1 MEEKVEY
8 IITIIE
14 EDGDSFAQR
23 AEMYYR
29 KRPELLNFVE
39 DSFRGYRALA
49 ERYDHLSRD
58 LQIANRTIATVYPE
72 QVQLAMDDEDEDE
85 ENFPTTTS
93 TFPNNSKQ
101 DSTNLPAPPKL
112 NIPKTTKIPSKAP
125 ARLMSKKGLIKMCVP
140 NTTTSATTSGM
151 SKGVAL
157 EEIDKLQKTILGLQT
172 EKEFVKSLY
181 ESGVA
186 KYWDIEKQVTEM
198 QAKVNSLQDEFGIG
212 TFIEDDEA
220 RTLMAATALKSC
232 QETLI
237 WLQEKQQKSD
247 EEARME
253 YQRIEEVQEKLEI
266 LKENFSH
273 QPNRKDLRNN
283 LEFVRAGT
291 EQKDLVEQESDDL
304 ELLRA
309 KIKEQLQANSN
320 PSLTI
325 SELAE
330 KIDDLVDKV
339 ITLETAAS
347 SQNAL
352 VKRLRSETDELQANI
367 RSLEEDKEALIE
379 GSDCKSNKI
388 RELEQ
393 EMLRIQ
399 NFNQKVTSQNRSL
412 QIHFTEASFSAD
424 HLSEKLQTVKQDEEV
439 EQVHEELESPGNDLK
454 ISKDVKTEG
463 KPKIDVMEQK
473 SSNFFAEFSCK
484 DQVGAV
490 SDAKPEKGFERNEAM
505 MGSDHDS
512 AISQKIKVTK
522 QKPSNFLADF
532 SCKDQVGAV
541 SHVKPEKVFEQNEA
555 MLSSDHDS
563 AISQKINVMEQKP
576 SNFFADFFCKDQVE
590 AVSDAKPE
598 KGFEGNEAMMGPSH
612 DSARSQDAIMGEKAK
627 KNVVRTEDYNFVA
640 SKPSS
645 RVDDILIPV
654 EVRDVPNTN
663 PERRFK
669 QNENPT
675 MEGETKRDE
684 ASDQSPIVKAKE
696 NVVQSDLNNCLDDLF
711 VKGQAISVPEENLV
725 QGLNQHKEMMAPYQE
740 RDKKNDSPDLL
751 PIKAEEENLF
761 WFNPFDQLEDLSV
774 NGQVG
779 PVAGT
784 NSEGFKDH
792 ETNDSVISTDVKI
805 DKGEKKCG
813 NQDLKASAKAEEENM
828 AHFSISNPFDDLQ
841 KVQPDQVGA
850 VQDVPERVFNGREG
864 VIGPGNDSMISKGT
878 VIEHKKNNESS
889 NYNLVRAE
897 ENFVQSRPS
906 NQLHG
911 LLGEVQIQAVQYA
924 NPTKGFEEHEGMMGP
939 ANDSLISKDAKTER
953 EVRDGDVPDHSTSVK
968 ANKEDEQHSRAQQ
981 VDTDHKVGSQEME
994 TENEDQPDW
1003 RQMFMNG
1010 LDDRERTLLLQY
1022 TSMLR
1027 NYKETKKKLSEM
1039 EKEKHNSLSQSAIQ
1053 INQLKNANALKD
1065 AEIQS
1070 LHKKLNLLQV
1080 CPDEIPNSDQKQLP
1094 DSSDDKKVESLERKE
1109 ELALP
1114 ENPISSPE
1122 KRVVSVDELH
1132 DVSMIK
1138 ERFRS
1143 DIDGLLEENIEFWLR
1158 FSTSFHQ
1165 IQKFQTSV
1173 QDLQEELANLRE
1185 NSKKQDG
1192 NSKNQSLNSDFRPIY
1207 KHLREIQTELALWL
1221 EHNSLLEDDLQNRLS
1236 SLSSIQEEISRL
1248 SNAGTKVEETE
1259 NLSDYQAAK
1268 FQGEVLN
1275 MKQENNKVGYKLQV
1289 GLAQVKLLKVEIE
1302 KTLGDLEE
1310 ELGIS
1315 TSNNIQQSKGS
1326 SSRSR
1331 IPLRSFLFGVRLRKQ
1346 KPSSF
1351 FQCMSPALQKQ
1362 YSDLNSFPT

>member
-1 MEEKVEY
+1 MLHRAARNAYSWWWASHIRTKQSKWLDQNLQDMEEKVEY
-8 IITIIE
+8 ILKIIE

-29 KRPELLNFVE
+29 KRLEIVNFVE

-58 LQIANRTIATVYPE
+58 LQTANRTIATVYPE
-72 QVQLAMDDEDEDE
+72 QVQLAMDVEDE
-85 ENFPTTTS
+85 ENFPQTTTFS
-93 TFPNNSKQ
+93 GDSKP
-101 DSTNLPAPPKL
+101 DKKNLPAAPKL
-112 NIPKTTKIPSKAP
+112 NIPQTTKIPLKAP
-125 ARLMSKKGLIKMCVP
+125 ARLMSKKGLIKMSVP
-140 NTTTSATTSGM
+140 DTTTSAATSGI
-151 SKGVAL
+151 SKGEAL
-157 EEIDKLQKTILGLQT
+157 EEIDKLQKKILGLQT

-186 KYWDIEKQVTEM
+186 KYWDIEEQVTEM
-198 QAKVNSLQDEFGIG
+198 QAKVNSLQDKFGIG

-220 RTLMAATALKSC
+220 RTLMAAVALKSC

-237 WLQEKQQKSD
+237 QLQEKQQKSD
-247 EEARME
+247 EETRME
-253 YQRIEEVQEKLEI
+253 YQRIKSVHEKLEI

-273 QPNRKDLRNN
+273 QPNRKDLPEN
-283 LEFVRAGT
+283 LEFIRAGT
-291 EQKDLVEQESDDL
+291 EQKDLVEQERDDL
-304 ELLRA
+304 ELLRS
-309 KIKEQLQANSN
+309 KIEEQLQANSN
-320 PSLTI
+320 PSLTM

-339 ITLETAAS
+339 ITLETAVS
-347 SQNAL
+347 SQTAL
-352 VKRLRSETDELQANI
+352 VKRLRSETDELQANV

-379 GSDCKSNKI
+379 GSDSKSNKI
-388 RELEQ
+388 IELEQ
-393 EMLRIQ
+393 ELLRIQ
-399 NFNQKVTSQNRSL
+399 IFNRNVTSQNRSL
-412 QIHFTEASFSAD
+412 HIHFTEASFSTD

-439 EQVHEELESPGNDLK
+439 EQVHEELASPRNDLK

-463 KPKIDVMEQK
+463 KPKINVMEQK
-473 SSNFFAEFSCK
+473 PSNFFGDFCCK

-490 SDAKPEKGFERNEAM
+490 SDAKPDKGF
-505 MGSDHDS
+505 
-512 AISQKIKVTK
+512 KV
-522 QKPSNFLADF
+522 
-532 SCKDQVGAV
+532 
-541 SHVKPEKVFEQNEA
+541 
-555 MLSSDHDS
+555 
-563 AISQKINVMEQKP
+563 
-576 SNFFADFFCKDQVE
+576 
-590 AVSDAKPE
+590 
-598 KGFEGNEAMMGPSH
+598 NEAMMGPDH
-612 DSARSQDAIMGEKAK
+612 DSSISQNVTMGEKAK
-627 KNVVRTEDYNFVA
+627 KDVITEDYNFVT

-645 RVDDILIPV
+645 RVDDLLVPV
-654 EVRDVPNTN
+654 KVREVPNAN

-669 QNENPT
+669 ENENTT
-675 MEGETKRDE
+675 MEGEAKRDK
-684 ASDQSPIVKAKE
+684 ALDQSSIVKAEE
-696 NVVQSDLNNCLDDLF
+696 NVVHFDLNNCLDDLLVPVKARGVPNANPERRFKENKNSTMEGEAKRDKASDQSSIVKAEEKVVQSDLHNCLDDLF
-711 VKGQAISVPEENLV
+711 VKAQAISVPEDNLV
-725 QGLNQHKEMMAPYQE
+725 QGINQPKEMMDPYQE
-740 RDKKNDSPDLL
+740 QEKKHDIPDLL

-774 NGQVG
+774 NGQVR
-779 PVAGT
+779 PVSGT
-784 NSEGFKDH
+784 NSEGFKDR
-792 ETNDSVISTDVKI
+792 ETSDSVISTDVKI
-805 DKGEKKCG
+805 DKGEKTCG
-813 NQDLKASAKAEEENM
+813 NHDLRASTKAEEHNA
-828 AHFSISNPFDDLQ
+828 AHFSLSNHFDDLR
-841 KVQPDQVGA
+841 KGQPGQVSTI
-850 VQDVPERVFNGREG
+850 QDVVPKRVFKEHEV
-864 VIGPGNDSMISKGT
+864 VIWPGHDSMISKGT
-878 VIEHKKNNESS
+878 VIEHKKNHESS
-889 NYNLVRAE
+889 NYNPIRAE
-897 ENFVQSRPS
+897 ENFAQSNPS

-911 LLGEVQIQAVQYA
+911 LVGEVQILAVQDA
-924 NPTKGFEEHEGMMGP
+924 NPTKGFEEQEDMMGP
-939 ANDSLISKDAKTER
+939 ANDSLISKDEKMKR
-953 EVRDGDVPDHSTSVK
+953 EARDGDVPNHSTSVK
-968 ANKEDEQHSRAQQ
+968 ANKEGEQHNRSKK
-981 VDTDHKVGSQEME
+981 VDTDHKVGSQEVE

-1010 LDDRERTLLLQY
+1010 LDDRERTLLHQY

-1027 NYKETKKKLSEM
+1027 NYKETKKKLGEM
-1039 EKEKHNSLSQSAIQ
+1039 EKENNDSLSQSAIQ
-1053 INQLKNANALKD
+1053 IKQLKNANALKD

-1080 CPDEIPNSDQKQLP
+1080 CPDEPPNSGQKQVS
-1094 DSSDDKKVESLERKE
+1094 DSRDDRKVESLERNE

-1114 ENPISSPE
+1114 EIPISSPE

-1132 DVSMIK
+1132 DVSMIE

-1192 NSKNQSLNSDFRPIY
+1192 NSKKQSLNSDFRPIY

-1236 SLSSIQEEISRL
+1236 SLSSIQEEILRL
-1248 SNAGTKVEETE
+1248 SNAGTKEEETD

-1275 MKQENNKVGYKLQV
+1275 MKQENNKVGSKLQV
-1289 GLAQVKLLKVEIE
+1289 GLEQVKVLKVEIV
-1302 KTLGDLEE
+1302 KTLEDLEE

-1315 TSNNIQQSKGS
+1315 TSNKSHQSKGS

-1346 KPSSF
+1346 KPLSF

-1362 YSDLNSFPT
+1362 YSDLNSLPA